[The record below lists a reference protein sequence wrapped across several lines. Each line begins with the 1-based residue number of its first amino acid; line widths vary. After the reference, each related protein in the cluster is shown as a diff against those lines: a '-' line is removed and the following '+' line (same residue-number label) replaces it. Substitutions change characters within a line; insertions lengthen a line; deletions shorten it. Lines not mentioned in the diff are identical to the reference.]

1 MSKAKDMPKQGDI
14 ITIDAEPHS
23 GKEYGGH
30 DASNK
35 NIRRHMVVI
44 SNSAYNEHT
53 GMIIGMPITT
63 SSKYKNDKRFKPIL
77 IPDRENGVKG
87 YICLWQCQNYDY
99 VHRNGKIVNH
109 VSQRLLDDLHDY
121 AEYIIEKDS
130 NSRNK

>member
-1 MSKAKDMPKQGDI
+1 MNKTIIAPKQGDI
-14 ITIDAEPHS
+14 ITIEAEPHS

-30 DASNK
+30 DARKN

-63 SSKYKNDKRFKPIL
+63 SSKYKNDERFKPIL

-99 VHRNGKIVNH
+99 VHRNGKVVNH
-109 VSQRLLDDLHDY
+109 ISQLLLDDLLDY
-121 AEYIIEKDS
+121 AKFIIEKDS
-130 NSRNK
+130 NSRSE

>member
-1 MSKAKDMPKQGDI
+1 MKNTTVAPKQGDI

-30 DASNK
+30 DARNN

-44 SNSAYNEHT
+44 SNSAYNKHT

-63 SSKYKNDKRFKPIL
+63 SSRYKNDERFKPIL

-87 YICLWQCQNYDY
+87 YICLWQCQNYDF
-99 VHRNGKIVNH
+99 VHRNGKIVNC
-109 VSQRLLDDLHDY
+109 VSKPLLEELLDY
-121 AEYIIEKDS
+121 AAAIIESD
-130 NSRNK
+130 